1 MSASIPR
8 VLYIDDDPAL
18 CRLVQKDL
26 DRAGYFVEITTDG
39 AAGVARIAK
48 GGIDVVALDHYMPN
62 QDGLETLGRIRDL
75 AAPPPVI
82 YVTAMR
88 DGRAAVAALKA
99 GAVDYIAKDVQ
110 EDEFLPLLQRAIR
123 AALDMAMLRRA
134 KEAAEAEVRASR
146 DRFEA
151 LANDRAMLLREV
163 NHRIS
168 NSLQIVA
175 GVLNMQALTT
185 SNQEVKEALED
196 ATKRVFAVGRVHHR
210 LYTSDDL
217 KSVALNQYLAALVH
231 DIRQS
236 SDMSGSAAGLSLSA
250 DPIKID
256 PDRAIVIGIIVTEL
270 VINAMKYAYPSGPGP
285 IRVGLR
291 QINSADAILTVEDDG
306 VGYKSTS
313 LTMAKGLGQRI
324 VQAMTNKLGATIW
337 QESAGGCK
345 VTVEFNFC
353 PPADLNRD
361 SAPYLERAY

>member
-1 MSASIPR
+1 MSTPLPR
-8 VLYIDDDPAL
+8 ILYIDDDPAL

-26 DRAGYFVEITTDG
+26 GREGYVVEIATDG
-39 AAGVARIAK
+39 ADGVARIAN

-62 QDGLETLGRIRDL
+62 QDGLETLARIRDL
-75 AAPPPVI
+75 AAPPPLI

-99 GAVDYIAKDVQ
+99 GAADYIAKDVQ
-110 EDEFLPLLQRAIR
+110 DEFLPLLQRAVV
-123 AALDMAMLRRA
+123 AAFDMAMLRRA

-185 SNQEVKEALED
+185 SNQEVKDALGD

-210 LYTSDDL
+210 LYTSDNL
-217 KSVALNQYLAALVH
+217 QSVALNQYLAALVH

-236 SDMSGSAAGLSLSA
+236 SDVSGSAAGLSLAA
-250 DPIKID
+250 DPVHID

-291 QINSADAILTVEDDG
+291 ELDSARAILTVEDDG

-324 VQAMTNKLGATIW
+324 VQAMTTKLGATIC
-337 QESAGGCK
+337 QDSENGCK
-345 VTVEFNFC
+345 VTVEF
-353 PPADLNRD
+353 DL
-361 SAPYLERAY
+361 